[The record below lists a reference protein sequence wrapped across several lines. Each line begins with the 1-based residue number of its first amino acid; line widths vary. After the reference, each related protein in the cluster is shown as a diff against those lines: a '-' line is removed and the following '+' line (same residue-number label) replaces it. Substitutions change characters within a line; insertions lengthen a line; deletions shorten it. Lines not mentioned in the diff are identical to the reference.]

1 MIFGNGLSAAQLVT
15 WQRTRTTQAMHAS
28 VQTVSAR
35 MSPMEMPTLVI
46 VASVHLAMKETLT
59 PAGMVVA
66 KVRILCIYN
75 HFFVIFLFFER
86 I

>member
-1 MIFGNGLSAAQLVT
+1 MVFGNGLSATQLVT

-35 MSPMEMPTLVI
+35 VSPTEMPTLVI

-66 KVRILCIYN
+66 MVRILCIYN
-75 HFFVIFLFFER
+75 YFCYIFIF
-86 I
+86 